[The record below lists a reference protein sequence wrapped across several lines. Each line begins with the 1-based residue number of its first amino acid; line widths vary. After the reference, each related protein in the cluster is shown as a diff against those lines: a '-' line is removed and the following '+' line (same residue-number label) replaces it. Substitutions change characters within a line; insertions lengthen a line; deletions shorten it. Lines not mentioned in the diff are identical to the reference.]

1 MPLKLN
7 DLSHEQV
14 ERIVIE
20 YGMMPAFAGQNLYI
34 ASGPGHEILAGLMTN
49 GLYQVELLDKKEI
62 EQTIQQTIKIFG
74 EFVDA
79 SKSRIQN

>member
-7 DLSHEQV
+7 DLSLEQV
-14 ERIVIE
+14 VKIVTE
-20 YGMMPAFAGQNLYI
+20 YEMKPAFAGQNPYI
-34 ASGPGHEILAGLMTN
+34 ASGPGHEILAGLMPN

-62 EQTIQQTIKIFG
+62 EQSLKQTIEIYK

-79 SKSRIQN
+79 SKS

>member
-7 DLSHEQV
+7 DLSREQV
-14 ERIVIE
+14 LKIVTE
-20 YGMMPAFAGQNLYI
+20 YEMKPAFAGQNLYI
-34 ASGPGHEILAGLMTN
+34 ASGPGHEILAGLMSN

-62 EQTIQQTIKIFG
+62 EQSLQQTIKIYK

-79 SKSRIQN
+79 SKA